1 MQKLGKL
8 AIASGL
14 LAGTVAAV
22 YCMTRNRGR
31 HAGVSK
37 PAGLENAVSPD
48 LVEEASMQSFP
59 ASDAPSWI
67 GAALP

>member
-1 MQKLGKL
+1 MQKFGKP
-8 AIASGL
+8 AITSGL
-14 LAGTVAAV
+14 LAGIVAGV
-22 YCMTRNRGR
+22 YFMTRNRGR

-37 PAGLENAVSPD
+37 PAKLESAGSPD
-48 LVEEASMQSFP
+48 LVEEASMESFP